1 MKQLN
6 SLVAWCRAH
15 GEHTRLACRLERPA
29 QDTMIMK
36 CACYIVSSLA
46 QPLSAGRRNQ
56 HARRVRSPIL
66 AALTCLLLV
75 SCMEQ
80 PEPAPQGPPPI
91 VLPAHYLLLS
101 PDDVE
106 KLMQSTPTLGVLDV
120 RDDHEIRDDHGWI
133 AGAEPCSQ
141 LQGNKDKLAK
151 LDRAR
156 PWLVYCAIGG
166 RAELAAQT
174 MAELG
179 FEKVYLL
186 KGGFIQWRTQGKPV
200 VK

>member
-1 MKQLN
+1 MKLIT
-6 SLVAWCRAH
+6 L
-15 GEHTRLACRLERPA
+15 LLP
-29 QDTMIMK
+29 
-36 CACYIVSSLA
+36 
-46 QPLSAGRRNQ
+46 
-56 HARRVRSPIL
+56 
-66 AALTCLLLV
+66 CLLLA
-75 SCMEQ
+75 SCMDK
-80 PEPAPQGPPPI
+80 PAPAPQGPPPV

-101 PDDVE
+101 PEDIE

-120 RDDHEIRDDHGWI
+120 RDDHEIHDGNGWI

-141 LQGNKDKLAK
+141 LQGNRDKLAK

-166 RAELAAQT
+166 RAELTGQA

-186 KGGFIQWRTQGKPV
+186 KGGFIEWRRQGKPV